1 MVFPSRGFIND
12 RFDFLILDHDTNVGS
27 VVGLAE
33 DSVLVGVLHAEIF
46 EELHPQVFEP
56 ICIILE

>member
-1 MVFPSRGFIND
+1 VVFPPGGLVND
-12 RFDFLILDHDTNVGS
+12 RFDLLILDHDTNVGS

-46 EELHPQVFEP
+46 E
-56 ICIILE
+56 